1 MKLPRIT
8 FFVVSFL
15 FVSASAAAQTTITG
29 IVKDAETG
37 ETLPGVNIYLA
48 NTTIGDATNG
58 RGSYKIT
65 TTETGSYELVF
76 SFIGFQKKVEPI
88 KVVPNRDITV
98 NASLQPDQYKME
110 EIKVSDSNQQW
121 QRRFQRFR
129 REFIGQTEFAR
140 QTEIENPYI
149 IDFNENENGNLVA
162 SSPEPL
168 NIINRALGYRLY
180 VELDQFN
187 WTNNMG
193 GFYKIYP
200 KYELME
206 PENEDQQEKWEENR
220 RETYE
225 NSFQHFL
232 KSLYHETLSQNKFTI
247 ENPSKLLV
255 LSEAETKFEVM
266 TRPNTSSDLINSLKG
281 FRLTEPLYVDY
292 GQKNF
297 MQTRSL
303 RQTFRSDRSVIEPNS
318 DDSTFF
324 INSDGN
330 LLNPLSL
337 KISGYW
343 AQFRVADQLPL
354 NYSSK

>member
-1 MKLPRIT
+1 M
-8 FFVVSFL
+8 VSFL
-15 FVSASAAAQTTITG
+15 LLTTSAAAQTTITG

-37 ETLPGVNIYLA
+37 ETMPGVNVYLA

-76 SFIGFQKKVEPI
+76 SFIGYNKKVETI

-98 NASLQPDQYKME
+98 NASLQPNEYEMGE
-110 EIKVSDSNQQW
+110 LEVSDSNRQW

-162 SSPEPL
+162 SAPEPL

-220 RETYE
+220 RETYDK
-225 NSFQHFL
+225 SFQHFL
-232 KSLYHETLSQNKFTI
+232 KSLYHETLQQNNYTI

-266 TRPNTSSDLINSLKG
+266 TRPNVSAALARTVKG
-281 FRLTEPLYVDY
+281 YRLTGKTGVIY
-292 GQKNF
+292 GQTKNVVGP
-297 MQTRSL
+297 RGGNV
-303 RQTFRSDRSVIEPNS
+303 TFQSERSVIEPNTKS
-318 DDSTFF
+318 QTFF
-324 INSDGN
+324 VDDKGN
-330 LLNPLSL
+330 LLNPISL
-337 KISGYW
+337 RISGYW
-343 AQFRVADQLPL
+343 ARFRLANQLPS
-354 NYSSK
+354 NYSPTD